1 MSLSPLA
8 YMSANYSRD
17 LLVSLATVEDDAPW
31 VRTVNAFYEDGAFY
45 IITHE
50 SSRKLRQIA
59 CNPKA
64 CICGDWFTLH
74 GLAADM
80 GRITAPENAQILSRL
95 RVVDG
100 VKSAN
105 VTIESEPG
113 AFEYLVESAE
123 NVDVRRPIFNTLAQI
138 VADAYKTDISEI
150 TPDTPFEGKF
160 KASSVVFV
168 GIVAMIEN
176 EFDVFMSIADASKHK
191 TVGRLAAAIEKLM

>member
-1 MSLSPLA
+1 MRELSPLA

-59 CNPKA
+59 RNPKA

-95 RVVDG
+95 RAAFADWYADQIDESDPALRLLCVRLTHGTLFIDG
-100 VKSAN
+100 KKHE
-105 VTIESEPG
+105 ID
-113 AFEYLVESAE
+113 F
-123 NVDVRRPIFNTLAQI
+123 
-138 VADAYKTDISEI
+138 ADA
-150 TPDTPFEGKF
+150 
-160 KASSVVFV
+160 
-168 GIVAMIEN
+168 
-176 EFDVFMSIADASKHK
+176 
-191 TVGRLAAAIEKLM
+191 